1 MEKRELTELQL
12 IHQQKMK
19 EKREMIKKRKMRTR
33 RLIIRGAIAEK
44 VLRIAQEKNIPV
56 ERNAVLAQTLSMCQV
71 GSYIP
76 EETYE
81 VLAKIFAFIKKREDE
96 HAEA

>member
-1 MEKRELTELQL
+1 MEQMKRAIALQYPEGVEAPFIAL
-12 IHQQKMK
+12 NV
-19 EKREMIKKRKMRTR
+19 
-33 RLIIRGAIAEK
+33 RGAIAEK

-56 ERNAVLAQTLSMCQV
+56 ERNTVLAHTLSMCQV

-96 HAEA
+96 YA

>member
-1 MEKRELTELQL
+1 MEQMKRAIALQYPEGAEAPFIAL
-12 IHQQKMK
+12 NV
-19 EKREMIKKRKMRTR
+19 
-33 RLIIRGAIAEK
+33 RGAIAEK

-56 ERNAVLAQTLSMCQV
+56 ERNAVLAHTLSMCQV

>member
-1 MEKRELTELQL
+1 MEQMKRAIALQYPEGAEAPFIAL
-12 IHQQKMK
+12 NV
-19 EKREMIKKRKMRTR
+19 
-33 RLIIRGAIAEK
+33 RGAIAEK

-96 HAEA
+96 HAGA